1 MLRLG
6 TSNFRSRF
14 SHPWCSLGLEV
25 AQSPASPAHLS
36 VAWPSR
42 LAHRVI
48 RRHRR
53 PLRGQGG
60 GARLGLLKNP
70 GHRLT
75 RCVTSGTL
83 AGARRELRPHRSVP
97 PFGETSR
104 TRPLS
109 LPLLVLPSFLVGP
122 LSRVSPA
129 ASGSCH
135 TASVPKSLSG
145 LRLAPGAGFHRVRL
159 ASERRSAW
167 LRPRGATLP
176 APSALVVGSTSTVCS
191 AAGLRRVAVGAGSG
205 VREVGSGS
213 SVGAPLSLSRGPSVR
228 RGPGPDGPSRA
239 PFEGSNLVR
248 WSAGITTAPLPSC
261 RSSLAPR
268 SIARA

>member
-6 TSNFRSRF
+6 TSNFRPTF

-60 GARLGLLKNP
+60 GARLGLLK
-70 GHRLT
+70 
-75 RCVTSGTL
+75 SGTPPHPLRHLRHPGRSAPGASSSPLGPTFRRDVTDL
-83 AGARRELRPHRSVP
+83 AA
-97 PFGETSR
+97 
-104 TRPLS
+104 
-109 LPLLVLPSFLVGP
+109 LPSSLGSSVLLVGP

-145 LRLAPGAGFHRVRL
+145 LRLAPGAGFHRVRF

-176 APSALVVGSTSTVCS
+176 APSVLVVGSTSTVCS

-248 WSAGITTAPLPSC
+248 WAADITASPLPSC

-268 SIARA
+268 SITRA